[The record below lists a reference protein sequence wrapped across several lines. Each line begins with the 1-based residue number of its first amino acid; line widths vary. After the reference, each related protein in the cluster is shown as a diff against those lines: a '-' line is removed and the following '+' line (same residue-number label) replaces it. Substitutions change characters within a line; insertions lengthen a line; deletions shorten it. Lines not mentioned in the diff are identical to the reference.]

1 MTHGWQSGQ
10 EIQFSMS
17 LSLSSRVLLQVGLLM
32 AVATG
37 AMTAFIYRDT
47 VRDARESSAQS
58 LQQVIAARAERDA
71 QVFQVAQDNTVRLR
85 DEWLRR
91 LQDQGEADPLP
102 EFNAWFTREGDGV
115 TRMRPQRDDHL
126 HLPSVGLLATARQ
139 DALMRRQVVSA
150 FGLLKEWGPLLT
162 QRYYSAY
169 IEILGQGLVM
179 YSPHVNWGK
188 LVAKDTNEFDYPP
201 VRDAAP
207 ERNPAR
213 ASTWTDLYFDD
224 KAHTWMVSVVT
235 PIDLAGQWVGLASQ
249 DVAIDALI
257 ARTAKQS
264 GEGAYSLILNERGD
278 LIAHPRLMDKIKA
291 SNGVLKVVALRDPV
305 LTEIFRQAKRVG
317 QAPQVLESADH
328 GLVLGVARIAGPNW
342 YSVTVY
348 PRQMV
353 DHIATNAAR
362 NVVTLGGLAL
372 LAELLLLAWIVRR
385 QISRPLRHLQQ
396 ATLAM
401 EAGGEPQ
408 VLSTKRDDELGRLA
422 DSFNRMSQAVQAQ
435 VKSLEERESFL
446 RLLIDTLAEGLVVR
460 DRSLRLLDFNDAAL
474 ALYGVTRE
482 QATAV
487 TATGDPVKYGIRQFR
502 PDGTEYGAT
511 ELPFQRMMASCQ
523 PVRGE
528 LIRIVRSDGTSI
540 WGSVNVSPLFH
551 AGESRPYAG
560 MTVIN
565 DVTRYVLAEQELRA
579 ANEELEQRVQR
590 RTTELQHAKEEAEQ
604 ASRAKSE
611 FLSGMSHELRT
622 PLNAILGFTQL
633 LALSQTGLSDTD
645 LHKVRQIEAAGW
657 HLLELINEVL
667 DLASIEAGAV
677 GTSMEPIDLSL
688 VIDETIGMVGPVAQ
702 ERNIALI
709 NRCGVGRSIWVVAD
723 RKRLKQVLSNLLSNG
738 VKYNRHQGFV
748 TVAVEQAGPGQVAL
762 VVSDTGR
769 GLTSQQL
776 ERLFQPFTRFEAE
789 GDLIQGTGIGLMI
802 SRRLVELMRGK
813 LTVEST
819 PGQGSTFRVMLEEAA
834 APSDTVATAS
844 ALAGSGGLPLPE
856 AVAESQLLY
865 VEDNPSN
872 IDLFLGV
879 MALHPGYQVS
889 VATDGLEGLAVARN
903 APPDLAVIDINLP
916 GIDGI
921 ELCRRLKA
929 DPLTQNIPL
938 IALSANAMPADI
950 ERARRAGFDVYLTKP
965 LNVAQLFAEIE
976 RMLLK
981 R

>member
-1 MTHGWQSGQ
+1 
-10 EIQFSMS
+10 
-17 LSLSSRVLLQVGLLM
+17 V
-32 AVATG
+32 
-37 AMTAFIYRDT
+37 
-47 VRDARESSAQS
+47 
-58 LQQVIAARAERDA
+58 
-71 QVFQVAQDNTVRLR
+71 
-85 DEWLRR
+85 
-91 LQDQGEADPLP
+91 
-102 EFNAWFTREGDGV
+102 
-115 TRMRPQRDDHL
+115 
-126 HLPSVGLLATARQ
+126 
-139 DALMRRQVVSA
+139 
-150 FGLLKEWGPLLT
+150 
-162 QRYYSAY
+162 
-169 IEILGQGLVM
+169 
-179 YSPHVNWGK
+179 K
-188 LVAKDTNEFDYPP
+188 L
-201 VRDAAP
+201 
-207 ERNPAR
+207 
-213 ASTWTDLYFDD
+213 
-224 KAHTWMVSVVT
+224 
-235 PIDLAGQWVGLASQ
+235 
-249 DVAIDALI
+249 
-257 ARTAKQS
+257 
-264 GEGAYSLILNERGD
+264 
-278 LIAHPRLMDKIKA
+278 
-291 SNGVLKVVALRDPV
+291 
-305 LTEIFRQAKRVG
+305 
-317 QAPQVLESADH
+317 
-328 GLVLGVARIAGPNW
+328 
-342 YSVTVY
+342 
-348 PRQMV
+348 
-353 DHIATNAAR
+353 
-362 NVVTLGGLAL
+362 
-372 LAELLLLAWIVRR
+372 
-385 QISRPLRHLQQ
+385 
-396 ATLAM
+396 
-401 EAGGEPQ
+401 
-408 VLSTKRDDELGRLA
+408 
-422 DSFNRMSQAVQAQ
+422 
-435 VKSLEERESFL
+435 
-446 RLLIDTLAEGLVVR
+446 
-460 DRSLRLLDFNDAAL
+460 
-474 ALYGVTRE
+474 
-482 QATAV
+482 
-487 TATGDPVKYGIRQFR
+487 
-502 PDGTEYGAT
+502 
-511 ELPFQRMMASCQ
+511 
-523 PVRGE
+523 
-528 LIRIVRSDGTSI
+528 
-540 WGSVNVSPLFH
+540 
-551 AGESRPYAG
+551 
-560 MTVIN
+560 
-565 DVTRYVLAEQELRA
+565 
-579 ANEELEQRVQR
+579 
-590 RTTELQHAKEEAEQ
+590 RTTELQHAKEEAEH

-929 DPLTQNIPL
+929 DPLTQHIPL